1 MYLMIHVVDSHSIV
15 HCYCK
20 WRQGDSIDINDTRW
34 CKYGEW
40 RRKMNMS
47 IQEHFDNE
55 FKINGSFVYVTGAW
69 IDSKDNSGKPL
80 CL

>member
-1 MYLMIHVVDSHSIV
+1 MTHADVNMA
-15 HCYCK
+15 
-20 WRQGDSIDINDTRW
+20 
-34 CKYGEW
+34 
-40 RRKMNMS
+40 RKMNMS

>member
-1 MYLMIHVVDSHSIV
+1 MTHADVNMASEEG
-15 HCYCK
+15 K
-20 WRQGDSIDINDTRW
+20 W
-34 CKYGEW
+34 
-40 RRKMNMS
+40 MS